1 MRKPSPDPKGFN
13 TLEREYSFRH
23 PPKDA
28 STLPIFQELVGPQIN
43 SVDALFE
50 DPKGTEQGLVHESL
64 KYIPE
69 KVVFDKI
76 GEDGV
81 DLGKAKGSRLSC
93 KPEVAL
99 VVELVFITR
108 FHATLVRITGVS
120 LGRPMVPEKDR
131 ESKERRIFPSECR
144 ERRVSYAA
152 RMTAKI
158 SWDVNGGTV
167 KEEVRDCGM
176 VPIMVRSNRCNITG
190 LSSAELVSRHEEAEE
205 FGGYFII
212 NGNER
217 LIRYLILPRRNY
229 PMAVTRN
236 SFQNRGPTYTRY
248 GVSIRCV
255 RTDQQAMTNT
265 LHYCT
270 NGSAMLRFY
279 WYKNEYMIPIILLLK
294 ALIGAPDKEIFESVM
309 MEDYQNTFMTDRVEL
324 LLRSF
329 KSYKL
334 YSQKQ
339 CLEFL
344 GERFRV
350 VLGLPEDYTNQQLGL
365 ELLDRVLLVHLDS
378 STDKYRLLIFMLR
391 KLLAL
396 VSGAC
401 CDDNPDSPA
410 NHEVMMPGYLYGN
423 IIRERLEN
431 SLQAV
436 RFDILNDLRRH
447 PTKVNF
453 FDTKYIQSKIRKT
466 SWDIGAKL
474 TNFLAS
480 GVLSSTTGLDLQQ
493 TNGFT
498 IICEKLNWY
507 RYLSHFRSIHRGG
520 FFTTQRTTAVR
531 KLLPEA
537 WGFICP
543 VHTPDGEPCGL
554 LNHLARGCRIVTD
567 KLDEEADYIPA
578 LLSGLGMTEAIAATV
593 DGRRNHTVQIDGR
606 IIGWATEKLC
616 RKLADALRVWK
627 SEKKNRVPWDLEIAC
642 IPPSNGGLY
651 PGLYL
656 FSGRARFMR
665 TVRYLANGKEDSIG
679 SLEQVYMNIAVK
691 PEEIPTGQFTHVEV
705 ATTNFLSILASL
717 TPFSDFNQSPRNI
730 YQCQMGKQ
738 TMGTPSTALQHRTDN
753 KLYRIQS
760 PQTPIVR
767 PDVHNEYGMD
777 NFPNG
782 TNAVV
787 AVISYTGYDM
797 EDAMILNK
805 SAHERGFGYGS
816 VIKSMEVD
824 LTKERGAARYGPPK
838 NHFGI
843 GRDVWKEHR
852 GRETVDTDGL
862 PIVGGKLEP
871 GDPIAAYVNDTTGK
885 TGWVKYKGDE
895 ACYVETVRALGGFE
909 NEPEMQRIQITLRIP
924 RSPVIGDKFSSRHGQ
939 KGVCSQ
945 KWPAIDMPFSES
957 GIQPDVIINPHA
969 FPSRMTIGMFV
980 ESMAGKAG
988 AMHGIPQDGS
998 PFKFSEEDRA
1008 VDYFGQQLRAA
1019 GYNYFGNEPMYSG
1032 ITGEEFHADI
1042 YLGVVYYQR
1051 LRHMVLD
1058 KFQCRTTGP
1067 VEQVTRQPVGGRKKG
1082 GGVRFGEME
1091 RDALLAHGT
1100 SFLLQDR
1107 LMNCSDYSTAWVCR
1121 TCGSLIS
1128 LGYEDVSLGETV
1140 LGTNA
1145 IEQSSGPLGEYCRV
1159 CRAQADD
1166 VPKREREALNGNTS
1180 RVEPQD
1186 KGDVRIAVP
1195 PGNMLG
1201 RATKG
1206 GDMDVIAIP
1215 FVFRY
1220 LCAELAAMGI
1230 KVSLEVS

>member
-13 TLEREYSFRH
+13 TLQREHSFRH
-23 PPKDA
+23 PPKNA
-28 STLPIFQELVGPQIN
+28 STLPIFQELVGPQIH
-43 SVDALFE
+43 SFDALFE
-50 DPKGTEQGLVHESL
+50 DPKGTEEGLVHDGL

-76 GEDGV
+76 GEDGA
-81 DLGKAKGSRLSC
+81 DLGKAKGSRLS
-93 KPEVAL
+93 L
-99 VVELVFITR
+99 
-108 FHATLVRITGVS
+108 RITGVS

-131 ESKERRIFPSECR
+131 ESRERRIFPSE
-144 ERRVSYAA
+144 
-152 RMTAKI
+152 
-158 SWDVNGGTV
+158 
-167 KEEVRDCGM
+167 
-176 VPIMVRSNRCNITG
+176 SNRCNITG

-212 NGNER
+212 NGNEK

-236 SFQNRGPTYTRY
+236 SFQKRGPTYTRY
-248 GVSIRCV
+248 GVTIRCV
-255 RTDQQAMTNT
+255 RTDQQAMSNT

-270 NGSAMLRFY
+270 NGNAMLRFY
-279 WYKNEYMIPIILLLK
+279 WYKNEYMVPIILLLK
-294 ALIGAPDKEIFESVM
+294 ALIGAPDKEIFEGVM
-309 MEDYQNTFMTDRVEL
+309 MGDYENTFMTDRVEL
-324 LLRSF
+324 LLRNF

-334 YSQKQ
+334 YTQKQ

-350 VLGLPEDYTNQQLGL
+350 VLGLPEDYSNQQLGM

-378 STDKYRLLIFMLR
+378 SRDKYRLLIFMLR

-410 NHEVMMPGYLYGN
+410 NH
-423 IIRERLEN
+423 
-431 SLQAV
+431 
-436 RFDILNDLRRH
+436 
-447 PTKVNF
+447 
-453 FDTKYIQSKIRKT
+453 
-466 SWDIGAKL
+466 
-474 TNFLAS
+474 
-480 GVLSSTTGLDLQQ
+480 
-493 TNGFT
+493 
-498 IICEKLNWY
+498 
-507 RYLSHFRSIHRGG
+507 
-520 FFTTQRTTAVR
+520 
-531 KLLPEA
+531 
-537 WGFICP
+537 
-543 VHTPDGEPCGL
+543 
-554 LNHLARGCRIVTD
+554 
-567 KLDEEADYIPA
+567 
-578 LLSGLGMTEAIAATV
+578 
-593 DGRRNHTVQIDGR
+593 
-606 IIGWATEKLC
+606 
-616 RKLADALRVWK
+616 
-627 SEKKNRVPWDLEIAC
+627 
-642 IPPSNGGLY
+642 
-651 PGLYL
+651 
-656 FSGRARFMR
+656 
-665 TVRYLANGKEDSIG
+665 
-679 SLEQVYMNIAVK
+679 
-691 PEEIPTGQFTHVEV
+691 
-705 ATTNFLSILASL
+705 
-717 TPFSDFNQSPRNI
+717 
-730 YQCQMGKQ
+730 
-738 TMGTPSTALQHRTDN
+738 
-753 KLYRIQS
+753 
-760 PQTPIVR
+760 
-767 PDVHNEYGMD
+767 EYGMD

-843 GRDVWKEHR
+843 GRDIWKDHR
-852 GRETVDTDGL
+852 GQETVDTDGL
-862 PIVGGKLEP
+862 PIVGAKLEP
-871 GDPIAAYVNDTTGK
+871 GDMIAAYVNDTTGK
-885 TGWVKYKGDE
+885 TCWIKYKGDE
-895 ACYVETVRALGGFE
+895 ACYVETVRALGGYE

-1008 VDYFGQQLRAA
+1008 VDYFGKQLLAA

-1032 ITGEEFHADI
+1032 ITGQEFHADI

-1067 VEQVTRQPVGGRKKG
+1067 GRKKG

-1140 LGTNA
+1140 LGTNSV
-1145 IEQSSGPLGEYCRV
+1145 ERSSGPLGEYCRV
-1159 CRAQADD
+1159 CRAEAENA
-1166 VPKREREALNGNTS
+1166 PKREREALNGDAS
-1180 RVEPQD
+1180 KVVPHD

-1195 PGNMLG
+1195 PQNILG
-1201 RATKG
+1201 KATKG

-1230 KVSLEVS
+1230 KISLEVS